1 MECWNSGDVG
11 ELIGRAQAGDQ
22 DAAEHLLRLY
32 RPLVLGVARNFFLPN
47 SEPEDVQQIGM
58 IGLWKAILGY
68 KPERRASFAAFAR
81 LCIRRQILSELKRA
95 THPSVPTVAFPE
107 PSEARY
113 DWQEWVYDPTPSL
126 LEQLMEQD
134 EARSTLDK
142 LVSRLSPLEA
152 RVFALYGKGQT
163 YREIAEQIGCSPK
176 AVDNALARI
185 KRKAMRMQAEYRAER
200 SENTSR

>member
-1 MECWNSGDVG
+1 MVCWNGGDVG

-32 RPLVLGVARNFFLPN
+32 RPLVLGVARHFFLPD

-58 IGLWKAILGY
+58 IGLWKAILRY
-68 KPERRASFAAFAR
+68 RPERRASFAAFAR
-81 LCIRRQILSELKRA
+81 LCIRRQILSALKRA
-95 THPSVPTVAFPE
+95 THPAVPTVAFPE
-107 PSEARY
+107 PSETRH

-134 EARSTLDK
+134 EATSTLDR

-152 RVFALYGKGQT
+152 RVFALYGRGQT

-185 KRKAMRMQAEYRAER
+185 KRKAMRMQAESPSARPKDA
-200 SENTSR
+200 SR